1 MLNVYGVDS
10 ITIVRDGGY
19 DRRGEPSAT
28 TSESVKGYVEWKTH
42 LVRDIN
48 GEEVLS
54 SGYVM
59 LPYDSTI
66 DHKDKL
72 TIESVTYSILNIE
85 RLRDFSSRG
94 LRVHFK

>member
-19 DRRGEPSAT
+19 DRRNEPSAT
-28 TSESVKGYVEWKTH
+28 TSESIKGYVEWKTH

-48 GEEVLS
+48 GEEVVSL
-54 SGYVM
+54 GYVT

-72 TIESVTYSILNIE
+72 TISSVTYSILSID
-85 RLRDFSSRG
+85 RMKDFSNRG
-94 LRVHFK
+94 LIVHFK

>member
-10 ITIVRDGGY
+10 ITIVRDGGF
-19 DRRGEPSAT
+19 DEWGEPSAT

-48 GEEVLS
+48 GEEVVS

-72 TIESVTYSILNIE
+72 TINSTTFSILSID
-85 RLRDFSSRG
+85 RLKDFSNRG
-94 LRVHFK
+94 LMVHFK

>member
-10 ITIVRDGGY
+10 ITIVRDGGF
-19 DRRGEPSAT
+19 DEWGEPSAT

-48 GEEVLS
+48 GEEVVS
-54 SGYVM
+54 SGYVT
-59 LPYDSTI
+59 LSYDSTI

-72 TIESVTYSILNIE
+72 TINSTTFSILSID
-85 RLRDFSSRG
+85 RLKDFSNRG
-94 LRVHFK
+94 LMVHFK